1 MKISSQYAKLY
12 LAHVQVAK
20 PITPRNKQVFRK
32 LDEPVL
38 LHKILK
44 KKWYSNPSRRDGTQQ
59 CLAVRY

>member
-44 KKWYSNPSRRDGTQQ
+44 KNGIRTLVAGMERNN
-59 CLAVRY
+59 A